1 MKLPLPVFLRGVLA
15 ACALVC
21 AVEAAP
27 LFETVTVHAS
37 TPRNRPNYRIP
48 ALLAAPNGDLLL
60 FSEKRHDGIADIGNH
75 DIALVRSTDRGR
87 TWSAEQIVF
96 DDGDRTSTDLTLC
109 VERERGRIFLFF
121 LRNKKEFAYLTS
133 DDSGQTWL
141 GPTSIHAQVTLPH
154 WDRVGLQAG
163 GEAKAAEAHAPGKK
177 RSKAQ
182 LWEENWAQRYGI
194 GPGAGGVQLTQGPH
208 KGRLVVPARHRDHLK
223 GTSGATST
231 FSHVFFSDD
240 RGATWKLGP
249 RVAQHGNEG
258 RLVELADGTLMMNM
272 RNTTPADQPDNAR
285 RLVALSRDGGATWP
299 VLYRDDALVST
310 AVHAGL
316 RVYDAAGAEVADRRL
331 VLFSNPA
338 SAIRQ
343 TEHPY
348 GRYNL
353 TVRWSRD
360 DGKTWSAGRVIYPH
374 PSSYSDLA
382 VLDDGTVGI
391 VYERGPK
398 GGTSYWDE
406 LQFARFNLE
415 WLLSPPHTR
424 LR

>member
-1 MKLPLPVFLRGVLA
+1 MKLPLPALARGVLA
-15 ACALVC
+15 ACALAC
-21 AVEAAP
+21 AAEAAP
-27 LFETVTVHAS
+27 LFETMTVHAA

-48 ALLAAPNGDLLL
+48 ALLTAPDGTLLL
-60 FSEKRHDGIADIGNH
+60 FAEKRHDGIADIGNH
-75 DIALVRSTDRGR
+75 DISLVRSADRGR
-87 TWSAEQIVF
+87 TWSAEQILF
-96 DDGDRTSTDLTLC
+96 DDGDQTSTDLTLC
-109 VERERGRIFLFF
+109 VDRERGRIFLFF
-121 LRNKKEFAYLTS
+121 LRNKKEFAHFTS
-133 DDSGQTWL
+133 DDSGRTWQ
-141 GPTSIHAQVTLPH
+141 GPTSIHSQVTLPH
-154 WDRVGLQAG
+154 WDRVGLKTDAG
-163 GEAKAAEAHAPGKK
+163 GAAKTHEEKDAKK
-177 RSKAQ
+177 TRTKTQ
-182 LWEENWAQRYGI
+182 MWEENWVQRYGI

-208 KGRLVVPARHRDHLK
+208 KGRLIVSARHRDYLK
-223 GTSGATST
+223 GTSGATGT

-240 RGATWKLGP
+240 HGASWQLGP
-249 RVAQHGNEG
+249 RVAQHGNEC
-258 RLVELADGTLMMNM
+258 RLVELADGSLMMNM

-316 RVYDAAGAEVADRRL
+316 RVYEKEGAERGL

-338 SAIRQ
+338 NAIRQ
-343 TEHPY
+343 AEHPY

-360 DGKTWSAGRVIYPH
+360 DGKTWSAGRVVYAH
-374 PSSYSDLA
+374 PSSYSDLT
-382 VLDDGTVGI
+382 VLDDGTVGL

-415 WLLSPPHTR
+415 WLFAPPHTEVK
-424 LR
+424 

>member
-1 MKLPLPVFLRGVLA
+1 MKLLLLARGLLA
-15 ACALVC
+15 TGALAFAL

-27 LFETVTVHAS
+27 LFETVTVHAA

-48 ALLAAPNGDLLL
+48 ALLTAPNGDLLL
-60 FSEKRHDGIADIGNH
+60 FAEKRHDGVADIGNH
-75 DIALVRSTDRGR
+75 DISLVRSTDRGR
-87 TWSAEQIVF
+87 TWSAEQTIF
-96 DDGDRTSTDLTLC
+96 DDGDQTSTDLALC
-109 VERERGRIFLFF
+109 VDRERGRLFLFF
-121 LRNKKEFAYLTS
+121 LRNKREFAHFTS
-133 DDSGQTWL
+133 DDSGKTWQ
-141 GPTSIHAQVTLPH
+141 GPTSIHTQVTLPH
-154 WDRVGLQAG
+154 WDGVGKR
-163 GEAKAAEAHAPGKK
+163 EHAEKTKQPADEKKK
-177 RSKAQ
+177 RSKTQ

-194 GPGAGGVQLTQGPH
+194 GPGVGGVQLTQEPH
-208 KGRLVVPARHRDHLK
+208 KGRLIVPARHRDYLK

-240 RGATWKLGP
+240 HGATWKLGP
-249 RVAQHGNEG
+249 RVAQHGNEC

-316 RVYDAAGAEVADRRL
+316 RVYAPAGAGADRGL

-360 DGKTWSAGRVIYPH
+360 DGKTWSAGRVVYAH
-374 PSSYSDLA
+374 PSSYSDMA

-398 GGTSYWDE
+398 GGKSYWDE

-415 WLLSPPHTR
+415 WLFDPPHTVVK
-424 LR
+424 